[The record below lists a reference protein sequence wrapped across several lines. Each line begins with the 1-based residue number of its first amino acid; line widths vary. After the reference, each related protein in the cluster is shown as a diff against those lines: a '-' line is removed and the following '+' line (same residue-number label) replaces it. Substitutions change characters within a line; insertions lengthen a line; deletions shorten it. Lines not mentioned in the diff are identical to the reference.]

1 MTSTPRGIV
10 WESLLV
16 PTRARTWLN
25 VLYLLLAFPLG
36 LLYFVF
42 LIIGGSLGLGFALL
56 WVGVPLLVI
65 TVGAWWIFAALERL
79 LARALLGMDLPDAPR
94 PWEAADGV
102 LAKARAH
109 FTSPATWKDLAF
121 VLLKLPLGLFSTVVL
136 ATAGGTAAA
145 LLVGPAL
152 DPWTTDHVAL
162 IGLWHVDH
170 WWEALISVV
179 LGLVVLQITLLFANG
194 LAALWRAVVIAL
206 LDDGGSAPMPTAPR
220 NVDAPLGTRES
231 VKEAPRVSQ

>member
-10 WESLLV
+10 WESLLA

-42 LIIGGSLGLGFALL
+42 LIIGGSLGLGFTLL
-56 WVGVPLLVI
+56 WVGVPLLLI

-79 LARALLGMDLPDAPR
+79 LARALLGIDLPDAPR

-109 FTSPATWKDLAF
+109 FTSPSTWKDLAF

-136 ATAGGTAAA
+136 AAAGGSASA
-145 LLVGPAL
+145 LLVGPTL
-152 DPWTTDHVAL
+152 GPWTTGHAAL

-170 WWEALISVV
+170 WWEALVSVV
-179 LGLVVLQITLLFANG
+179 LGLVTLEITLLIANG
-194 LAALWRAVVIAL
+194 LAALWRTIVLAL
-206 LDDGGSAPMPTAPR
+206 LDGDEAGPMPA
-220 NVDAPLGTRES
+220 DAHTIDAS
-231 VKEAPRVSQ
+231 FWDA